1 MEYWTIEVLDGTFSA
16 LRWRDSHGDALVE
29 AAQTNRVMDWQWTE
43 HPWGVALELGF
54 ADETHWVQFRA
65 LPVVQAALDAVP
77 NPGAG
82 LLVYQGR
89 GGTSGALV
97 PRKPRPAPAAGA
109 AALPMPAEHIDVN
122 VPARL
127 EPAPHTGVGVGNAP
141 QSAALPIRREIRPA
155 EGRERSRS
163 VAKSAG

>member
-1 MEYWTIEVLDGTFSA
+1 MVEYWTIEVLDGAFSA

-54 ADETHWVQFRA
+54 TDETHWVQFRA

-82 LLVYQGR
+82 LLVYPGR

-109 AALPMPAEHIDVN
+109 AALPMPPEHIDMN
-122 VPARL
+122 VAAPAR
-127 EPAPHTGVGVGNAP
+127 TGPTYRRRRRHCASVGG
-141 QSAALPIRREIRPA
+141 AADQLGSPPC
-155 EGRERSRS
+155 RSPRT
-163 VAKSAG
+163 